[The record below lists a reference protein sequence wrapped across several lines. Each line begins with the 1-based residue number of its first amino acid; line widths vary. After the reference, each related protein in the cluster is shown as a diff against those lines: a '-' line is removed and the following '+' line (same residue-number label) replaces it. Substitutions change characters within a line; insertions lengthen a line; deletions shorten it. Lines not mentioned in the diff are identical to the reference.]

1 MKTRPVLT
9 SIVAVLFATA
19 AVFPLGAQSRAA
31 SKPTNSR
38 ATLTAVQTLPL
49 TCAQAW
55 AAAHKSYPEAR
66 AIVTTLAKVSLAN
79 RDLTLP
85 NTREAGF
92 DAGKESPTTARPTQ
106 MPCSLRSWTSTCGAS
121 LERQAADRWDFG
133 EIDPVVSRSK
143 KRNRGERP
151 IPRGSVLSV
160 SAATSTAREIAIMI
174 AVPSMVV
181 NDHAA

>member
-38 ATLTAVQTLPL
+38 ATLTAVQALPL

-55 AAAHKSYPEAR
+55 AAAHKRYPEAR
-66 AIVTTLAKVSLAN
+66 AIVTTLAEVSLAN
-79 RDLTLP
+79 RDLTFP

-92 DAGKESPTTARPTQ
+92 DAGK
-106 MPCSLRSWTSTCGAS
+106 GI
-121 LERQAADRWDFG
+121 ADDCKA
-133 EIDPVVSRSK
+133 DPDALLFAIVDKHVR
-143 KRNRGERP
+143 RVAEMT
-151 IPRGSVLSV
+151 PR
-160 SAATSTAREIAIMI
+160 
-174 AVPSMVV
+174 
-181 NDHAA
+181 